1 MANKLTDKQKAAL
14 WQQRRNASYRASYR
28 LEGFTLTEPEIKGE
42 DAEERL
48 ASLRRQYGC

>member
-1 MANKLTDKQKAAL
+1 MANKLTDKQKAA
-14 WQQRRNASYRASYR
+14 QQRRNASYRASCR

-42 DAEERL
+42 DAEARL